1 MDFALSETHEITR
14 KMVRDFAE
22 REIAPESQKY
32 DESQEVPHHW
42 APKMAALGLLGVVIP
57 EKWGGA
63 GLDAIS
69 YAIVIEELSRVDAS
83 AGVIAAVNN
92 GLVCDPILKFG
103 SDEQKRKWLVPLAE
117 GGKLGGDALTEPR
130 GGSDAA
136 ATRATAQPS
145 G

>member
-1 MDFALSETHEITR
+1 MDFALSETHDITR

-22 REIAPESQKY
+22 REIAPESRKY
-32 DESQEVPHHW
+32 DESQEVPSQW
-42 APKMAALGLLGVVIP
+42 ARKMAGLGLLGVFVP

-63 GLDAIS
+63 GLDAIC

-103 SDEQKRKWLVPLAE
+103 KDEHKKRWLIPLAQ
-117 GGKLGGDALTEPR
+117 GKKLGAYAMTAPGR
-130 GGSDAA
+130 GSDGAGM
-136 ATRATAQPS
+136 P
-145 G
+145 

>member
-1 MDFALSETHEITR
+1 MDFGLSETHDLTR

-22 REIAPESQKY
+22 REIAPESRKY
-32 DESQEVPHHW
+32 DESQEVPSHW
-42 APKMAALGLLGVVIP
+42 ATKMAGLGLLGVFVP

-92 GLVCDPILKFG
+92 GLGCDPILKFG
-103 SDEQKRKWLVPLAE
+103 SDEQK
-117 GGKLGGDALTEPR
+117 TEW
-130 GGSDAA
+130 
-136 ATRATAQPS
+136 RAPPAQGQRLRARAPP
-145 G
+145 